1 MSIAAFKKVT
11 LLGLSRCKSEIL
23 RSLQKLGCLQLIT
36 INSSNKSALTTPST
50 TLLDQIKTSLRYLQD
65 SPEQGTP
72 RLFWKN
78 NNADQVVKQI
88 LENQQALKNCIDRR
102 DFLTERIHGLS
113 EWGHFEL
120 PDEADLRGI
129 KLWFYKIP
137 LKQLAV
143 LPKDRPIQKLYQ
155 NNLFIYIVILAE
167 EEPQE
172 ERFSSYR
179 IHTGAIA
186 LNDLLEELDELD
198 EQIEDLI
205 EARRSLSRF
214 RYLLA
219 KKVAQFADRS
229 ELQKASEKTMEH
241 QEFFVLQGW
250 VPESQVPALCAFCRE
265 QQIGLTIDEPLEG
278 ELPPTLL
285 ESNPWLKGGQELVR
299 FYQTPGYHALDP
311 SISVFFSFS
320 IFFAIIL
327 ADAGYGL
334 ILALFTLLGWKRLG
348 KYNAGQWIKPLLVAI
363 STFSI
368 IYGVLLGSYWGVEP
382 KKGTFL
388 ASLHLLDI
396 HNFKNMMMFTILIG
410 CIHICIGC
418 GLRIWFSNSFSEKM
432 QALGFIILISAVLI
446 FSAGTMQ
453 HKELLTQLGTILLG
467 LSILMVMFFAS
478 DEQVIDVKSFARRV
492 GYGLASV
499 VELPSLFGDI
509 LSYLRLFALGLAGA
523 SMAITFNTIAHSIA
537 PKSWVLALLVLL
549 AGQALNF
556 GLCVM
561 SAVIHGLRLNYIEFF
576 KWSIKEDGY
585 SYQPFKKQ
593 EISHE

>member
-11 LLGLSRCKSEIL
+11 LLGLSGCKSEIL
-23 RSLQKLGCLQLIT
+23 RALQKLGCLQLIT
-36 INSSNKSALTTPST
+36 INAANKSALTSSST
-50 TLLDQIKTSLRYLQD
+50 TLHDQIKASLRYIQD

-78 NNADQVVKQI
+78 SNPDHVVKQI
-88 LENQQALKNCIDRR
+88 LENQQALRDCIDQR
-102 DFLTERIHGLS
+102 DFLRERIRGLS
-113 EWGHFEL
+113 EWGHFRF
-120 PDEADLRGI
+120 PVEADLHGI

-137 LKQLAV
+137 LKYLAI
-143 LPKDRPIQKLYQ
+143 LPKDRPLQELYR
-155 NNLFIYIVILAE
+155 NNLFIYVVILAE

-172 ERFSSYR
+172 ESFSSYR

-186 LNDLLEELDELD
+186 LNDLFEELDELN

-205 EARRSLSRF
+205 EERRSLTRF

-250 VPESQVPALCAFCRE
+250 IPEAQASAVCAFCNE
-265 QQIGLTIDEPLEG
+265 HQIGLTIDEPEAG

-285 ESNPWLKGGQELVR
+285 ESSPWLKGGQELVR

-311 SISVFFSFS
+311 SISVFFSFA

-334 ILALFTLLGWKRLG
+334 ILALFTFLGWKHLG
-348 KYNAGQWIKPLLVAI
+348 KYNVGQWLRPLLVVI
-363 STFSI
+363 CIFSI
-368 IYGVLLGSYWGVEP
+368 IYGVMLGSYWGVEP

-396 HNFKNMMMFTILIG
+396 HNFKNMMIFTILIG
-410 CIHICIGC
+410 CLHICIGC
-418 GLRIWFSNSFSEKM
+418 GMRIWFAHHLNEKL
-432 QALGFIILISAVLI
+432 QALGFILLISAVLL
-446 FSAGTMQ
+446 FSAGSIQ
-453 HKELLTQLGTILLG
+453 HTELLTHLGIFLVIP
-467 LSILMVMFFAS
+467 SILMIMIFAS
-478 DEQVIDVKSFARRV
+478 NEPVTNFTSFAKRV
-492 GYGLASV
+492 MYGAASI
-499 VELPSLFGDI
+499 VELPSLFGDV

-523 SMAITFNTIAHSIA
+523 SMAITFNTIAQTIA
-537 PKSWVLALLVLL
+537 PTSWVLAFIVLI

-556 GLCVM
+556 GLCLM

-576 KWSIKEDGY
+576 KWSVKEDGY
-585 SYQPFKKQ
+585 NYQPFKKQ